1 MLNKNKKIILL
12 FGPTASGK
20 SKLAIDIAKKI
31 NGEIVNADSMQVYKE
46 INILSAR
53 PDKNKIKHHL
63 YGFLSIKKS
72 FSTGA
77 WLKKATVKIKEIN
90 KRGKVALVVGGTGL
104 YFKALIDGFSYIPKT
119 PKPKKNFQLKKSYLK
134 KHYNIFKD
142 IPIND
147 NQRLQ
152 RAFLVHKYTGKP
164 ISFWQKKNKKPFNS
178 YEFVKVYLNPP
189 KSEIEKR
196 LKKRFLNML
205 SKGAIEETKKFK
217 KISPPSINSSNFIIG
232 LREIS
237 QFLDEK
243 ISFESLKTKV
253 LIRSRQYAKRQI
265 TWQRGQ
271 MKDWKGFED
280 INYTDLL
287 KKVVTYLSKT

>member
-1 MLNKNKKIILL
+1 M
-12 FGPTASGK
+12 
-20 SKLAIDIAKKI
+20 AIDIAKKI

-152 RAFLVHKYTGKP
+152 RAFLVHKWKTYKLLA
-164 ISFWQKKNKKPFNS
+164 KKKRKPFNS
-178 YEFVKVYLNPP
+178 DEFVKVYLNPP
-189 KSEIEKR
+189 KSEIR
-196 LKKRFLNML
+196 
-205 SKGAIEETKKFK
+205 
-217 KISPPSINSSNFIIG
+217 
-232 LREIS
+232 
-237 QFLDEK
+237 EK
-243 ISFESLKTKV
+243 IK
-253 LIRSRQYAKRQI
+253 
-265 TWQRGQ
+265 
-271 MKDWKGFED
+271 KDF
-280 INYTDLL
+280 
-287 KKVVTYLSKT
+287 